1 MTNTILLVED
11 DPGVARLERL
21 RLERAGYTVIAA
33 ETAEQGLSRVAEGG
47 VDLIVLDQNLSHGTS
62 GLELFRRVKAAG
74 YNVPAI
80 LVTGMQEEGL
90 LVEALRAGV
99 RDFVPKTPNFLNHLE
114 PIVARV
120 LDQVRTERELAESR
134 LTARAN
140 EERRRELEYEIAQ
153 RKRVEQA
160 LREAE
165 ENLRRMIESVKDVA
179 IFTMD
184 PGGRVVTWNPGAQR
198 LFGYADREIIGREA
212 EVLFTPEDRAAGV
225 PARELGTAA
234 SSGRASDERWHVRKD
249 GSRFFASGVMSPI
262 RDTEGGLVGFTKV
275 ARDIT
280 ENRRAEEAVREAAVR
295 LKAIVDT
302 AVDGIVTMDERGVVE
317 TMNPAAERIFGYRHD
332 EVVGRGIALLLPGP
346 ASDEHDD
353 SLESYLR
360 SGSPSIIGAIREVH
374 GRRKDGSI
382 FPMEMAVSESHLGD
396 RRIYTGIVRDISEF
410 KRAVTERSRLLAEL
424 EAERA
429 LLNTLLDNA
438 PVGFGFFD
446 HELRYV
452 RLNPALAELDG
463 LPPEE
468 HLGRAL
474 PDVLPRMSPELFD
487 AFRRVLKGGDSVV
500 NREFR
505 GETPRSHGRPRYW
518 LCSVYP
524 VKTPD
529 GAFLG
534 AGAVVTDIDDRK
546 RMEEALKEADRRKD
560 QFLAMLAHELR
571 NPLAPISNAVQ
582 IMKVEGLSGPNF
594 QWSVKVIEDQVKH
607 MTRMVDDLLD
617 VSRITRGKVVLQKEP
632 VELAQV
638 VELAVEASRPI
649 IDDYG
654 HRLTV
659 ALPDRPVL
667 LEVDP
672 ARMAQ
677 VLSNLL
683 NNAAKYTDEEGQI
696 ELSAE
701 LHSRE
706 VAIRVRDNGTGIAPE
721 LLPHVFD
728 MFTQA
733 DQTLSR
739 SRGGLGIGLTL
750 VRSLVEMHG
759 GRVTARSEGPGKG
772 SEFTVRLP
780 VLPVPV
786 PAPEPESAF
795 AEGTTSNPGA
805 SPVDLEGDR
814 LPRRRIL
821 VVDDNRSNATSLGVL
836 LRALG
841 QDVEMAYD
849 GPTALDLIRDHQPDL
864 VLLDIGLP
872 GMDGYE
878 VARRCKGDDELRR
891 ILLVAM
897 TGYGKEE
904 DRRRSREAGFSAHLV
919 KPVNLED
926 LRVLLGQPDPMSPDG

>member
-21 RLERAGYTVIAA
+21 RLERAGYAVVAA
-33 ETAEQGLSRVAEGG
+33 ETAEEGLSRVAEGG

-62 GLELFRRVKAAG
+62 GLELFRRVKEAG
-74 YNVPAI
+74 HNVPAI

-179 IFTMD
+179 IFTID
-184 PGGRVVTWNPGAQR
+184 PTGRVVTWNPGAQR

-212 EVLFTPEDRAAGV
+212 DVLFTPEDRAAGV
-225 PARELGTAA
+225 PARELATAA
-234 SSGRASDERWHVRKD
+234 SSGRATDERWHIRKD
-249 GSRFFASGVMSPI
+249 GSRFFTSGVTSPI
-262 RDTEGGLVGFTKV
+262 RDAEGGLVGFTKV

-302 AVDGIVTMDERGVVE
+302 AVDGIITMDERGVVE

-332 EVVGRGIALLLPGP
+332 EVVGRGIALLLPEP

-353 SLESYLR
+353 SLERYLR
-360 SGSPSIIGAIREVH
+360 SGSPAIIGAIREVH

-382 FPMEMAVSESHLGD
+382 FPMEMAVSESRLGD

-410 KRAVTERSRLLAEL
+410 KRAVAERSRLLAEL

-452 RLNPALAELDG
+452 RLNPALAALDG

-500 NREFR
+500 SREFR
-505 GETPRSHGRPRYW
+505 GETPRSPGRPRYW

-632 VELAQV
+632 VELAGV

-649 IDDYG
+649 INDYG

-659 ALPDRPVL
+659 ALPGRPVL

-672 ARMAQ
+672 ARLAQ

-701 LHSRE
+701 LRGRE

-780 VLPVPV
+780 
-786 PAPEPESAF
+786 ASPEPESDPAS
-795 AEGTTSNPGA
+795 AESEAADPGA
-805 SPVDLEGDR
+805 PAVDPEAER

-841 QDVEMAYD
+841 QEVEMAYD
-849 GPTALDLIRDHQPDL
+849 GPTALDLIRDRRPDL

-926 LRVLLGQPDPMSPDG
+926 LRVLLGQPDPMTPDG